1 MATELGLN
9 QPPPPDCDEREA
21 LNRTRTWLNC
31 YCVDGSHATQFG
43 KLPMLSLDDYLA
55 RTSRNWYKESPL
67 NTPYD
72 VHLCA
77 YVQILIHMA
86 KWRSYLKDNPPTK
99 DSNVC
104 YSPEVW
110 HLHYSLIMIF
120 QPQEIIES
128 SITAQN
134 TLFREMDEWEHAYS
148 EEFAKRRAYNII
160 AFFSPYTKPFCPAL
174 PICEYR
180 CNTTRL
186 YVYR

>member
-1 MATELGLN
+1 MIDISRYLCIIRMATELGLN

-86 KWRSYLKDNPPTK
+86 KWRTYLRDNPPTK
-99 DSNVC
+99 DTNVC
-104 YSPEVW
+104 
-110 HLHYSLIMIF
+110 HC
-120 QPQEIIES
+120 S
-128 SITAQN
+128 S
-134 TLFREMDEWEHAYS
+134 
-148 EEFAKRRAYNII
+148 
-160 AFFSPYTKPFCPAL
+160 
-174 PICEYR
+174 
-180 CNTTRL
+180 RL
-186 YVYR
+186 APLLLAHRKF